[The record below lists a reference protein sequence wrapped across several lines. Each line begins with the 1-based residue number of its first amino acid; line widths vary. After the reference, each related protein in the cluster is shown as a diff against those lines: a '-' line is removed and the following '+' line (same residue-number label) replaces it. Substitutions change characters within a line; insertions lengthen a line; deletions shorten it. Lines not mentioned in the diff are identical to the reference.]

1 MLRLTRGFTK
11 GYGIPKLFPSVI
23 PTEAGATKGRGPQ
36 RARFLA
42 GWGGGSDGEW
52 RDPDTLSRTMLY
64 QGVLTRTHIPYLHAN
79 RHFGNQL
86 DSAFIAG
93 VLIYSTPERSQPS
106 LPQCIPRG

>member
-64 QGVLTRTHIPYLHAN
+64 QGVLTRTCPLTPSRAAHTL
-79 RHFGNQL
+79 R
-86 DSAFIAG
+86 SAAYK
-93 VLIYSTPERSQPS
+93 LIQ
-106 LPQCIPRG
+106 

>member
-1 MLRLTRGFTK
+1 MLRLHSRIHQGLWNT
-11 GYGIPKLFPSVI
+11 KLFPSVI

-64 QGVLTRTHIPYLHAN
+64 QGVLTRTCPLTPSRAAHTL
-79 RHFGNQL
+79 R
-86 DSAFIAG
+86 SAAYK
-93 VLIYSTPERSQPS
+93 LIQ
-106 LPQCIPRG
+106 